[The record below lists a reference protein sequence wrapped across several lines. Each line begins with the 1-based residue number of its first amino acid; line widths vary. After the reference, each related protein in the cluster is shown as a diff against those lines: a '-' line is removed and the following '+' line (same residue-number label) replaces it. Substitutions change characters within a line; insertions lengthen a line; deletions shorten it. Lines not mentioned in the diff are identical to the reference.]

1 MAYLATGYLHTE
13 MMSSE
18 MASAEVV
25 SGDGSTPVDLI
36 ARAVEDWARERPDL
50 DTGPMELFARLGRTH
65 RLANGEIERALSAFG
80 LTVSAMDVLLALRR
94 SGEPYRLTPSDLAAV
109 SLLTSGGVTFRL
121 DKLQEAGLIR
131 RVPSTQDRRVV
142 WAELTDEG
150 VALADEV
157 VAAHIANEHRLVD
170 ALDADD
176 VATLR
181 ALLARLE
188 VAISVSEQAER

>member
-1 MAYLATGYLHTE
+1 MAYFGIEYLQAE
-13 MMSSE
+13 MMSAE
-18 MASAEVV
+18 MASAEV
-25 SGDGSTPVDLI
+25 GSWGTSKSTDLI

-65 RLANGEIERALSAFG
+65 RLAHAEIERALSAFG

-131 RVPSTQDRRVV
+131 RVPSTEDRRVV

-150 VALADEV
+150 MELADEV
-157 VAAHIANEHRLVD
+157 VTAHIANEHRLLEAMD
-170 ALDADD
+170 PDD
-176 VATLR
+176 VAALR
-181 ALLARLE
+181 TLLARLE
-188 VAISVSEQAER
+188 VVIAGNAQARD

>member
-1 MAYLATGYLHTE
+1 
-13 MMSSE
+13 

-25 SGDGSTPVDLI
+25 LKDESTPVDLV
-36 ARAVEDWARERPDL
+36 ALAVEDWARERPDL

-65 RLANGEIERALSAFG
+65 RLANVEIERALSAFG

-131 RVPSTQDRRVV
+131 RVASTEDRRVV

-150 VALADEV
+150 ASLADEV
-157 VAAHIANEHRLVD
+157 VAAHIANEHRLLE
-170 ALDADD
+170 AMDADD

-181 ALLARLE
+181 IILARLE
-188 VAISVSEQAER
+188 VAIAASERADR